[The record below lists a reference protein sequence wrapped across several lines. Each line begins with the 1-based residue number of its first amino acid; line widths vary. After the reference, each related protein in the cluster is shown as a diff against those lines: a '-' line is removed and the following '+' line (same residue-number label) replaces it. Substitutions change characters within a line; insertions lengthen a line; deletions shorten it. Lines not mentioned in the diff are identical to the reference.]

1 MRKKLLMLASSF
13 VATLLLTG
21 CVTPAL
27 YDSTTMQHKELA
39 SDELIAFAEVQKE
52 NLPLKKGSLIMQG
65 KESWFVIDPSISRN
79 QEELV
84 ILRKILTEK
93 WIAQFSLTDT
103 TGIKNEAY
111 LEIIADYEGIG
122 KNGEP
127 TTISSK
133 PCLRY
138 HAANDEE
145 ESRLKGMGFKTA
157 QADKTWYRCFAFTV
171 IAYKAPDLKIEQQS
185 LRKTL
190 PVKIIGEYIDEKR
203 LAPFRAILMPFAIA
217 ADVVITIPVI
227 TIMMITHPGRG
238 KSW

>member
-1 MRKKLLMLASSF
+1 
-13 VATLLLTG
+13 
-21 CVTPAL
+21 
-27 YDSTTMQHKELA
+27 
-39 SDELIAFAEVQKE
+39 
-52 NLPLKKGSLIMQG
+52 
-65 KESWFVIDPSISRN
+65 
-79 QEELV
+79 
-84 ILRKILTEK
+84 
-93 WIAQFSLTDT
+93 
-103 TGIKNEAY
+103 
-111 LEIIADYEGIG
+111 
-122 KNGEP
+122 
-127 TTISSK
+127 
-133 PCLRY
+133 
-138 HAANDEE
+138 
-145 ESRLKGMGFKTA
+145 MGFKTA